1 MSRYVVFTDLDGSL
15 LDASTYSFEP
25 AREALAALRA
35 RRIPL
40 VPVSSKTRAEIEPI
54 RSQLEIHHPFIS
66 ENGGGV
72 FIPNKYFPF
81 SLDGASVRADC
92 QVVELGVAYPKLRAV
107 LREVQQAVG
116 FQLRG
121 FGDMAVEE
129 IAERTGLTRGQALLA
144 KQREYDEPFIIVGPA
159 TLAEQVTHEIEIRK
173 LHCTKGGRFYH
184 LIGETDKGRACRY
197 LIDCYRRLHDG
208 QVITLGIGDS
218 LNDQPMLAAVDRPIL
233 VQKPDGSYDH
243 DVQLANLIR
252 VPGVGPA
259 GWNRAILS
267 ALQEG

>member
-1 MSRYVVFTDLDGSL
+1 MSRYVLFTDLDGSL
-15 LDASTYSFEP
+15 LDASTYSFDP
-25 AREALAALRA
+25 AREALEVLRA

-54 RSQLEIHHPFIS
+54 RFQLEMQHPFVS

-72 FIPNKYFPF
+72 FIPKGYFPF
-81 SLDGASVRADC
+81 SLDGASVHADY
-92 QVVELGVAYPKLRAV
+92 QVVEFGAPYSKLCAV
-107 LREVQQAVG
+107 LKEIEQTVG
-116 FQLRG
+116 YQLRG
-121 FGDMAVEE
+121 FADMPVEE
-129 IAERTGLTRGQALLA
+129 IAERTGLTQVQALLA
-144 KQREYDEPFIIVGPA
+144 KQREYDEPFIIEGPP
-159 TLAEQVTHEIEIRK
+159 TLAEQVTHEIERRE

-218 LNDQPMLAAVDRPIL
+218 LNDLPMLAAVDRPIL

-243 DVQLANLIR
+243 DLQLANLIR
-252 VPGVGPA
+252 APGVGPV
-259 GWNRAILS
+259 GWNRGILS
-267 ALQEG
+267 VLQKD